1 MGITGRYNFPGLQ
14 KAMGVAIDAILIGT
28 TWGAWI
34 VTSPF
39 KIVINPI
46 RDLIVNFLVN
56 RGLIIL
62 NVGANII
69 DGSVDQKS
77 LDLALQAGIQ
87 RVMQG
92 RDKITPKEGQAI
104 DDDIRKAFD
113 ENADVG
119 ATDAALGL
127 SAVSTPPVRAGDNPS
142 I

>member
-1 MGITGRYNFPGLQ
+1 
-14 KAMGVAIDAILIGT
+14 MGVAINAILMGT

-46 RDLIVNFLVN
+46 RDAIVNFLVN

-69 DGSVDQKS
+69 DGTVDQKS

-87 RVMQG
+87 KVMQG
-92 RDKITPKEGQAI
+92 RDKITAADGKAI

-113 ENADVG
+113 ADADVG
-119 ATDAALGL
+119 ATDAGMPTVPT
-127 SAVSTPPVRAGDNPS
+127 SPIRTGDNPS
-142 I
+142 V